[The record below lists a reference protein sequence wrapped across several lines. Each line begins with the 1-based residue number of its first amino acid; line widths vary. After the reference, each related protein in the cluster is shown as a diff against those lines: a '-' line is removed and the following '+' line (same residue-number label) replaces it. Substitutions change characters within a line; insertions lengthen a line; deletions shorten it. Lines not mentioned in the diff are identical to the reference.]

1 MRLAGDLSRGGGAA
15 VKSAS
20 AARLLWSR
28 VVALLVFSVS
38 FALPARWAGRSEGYL
53 GAVLAYGVV
62 IGAIF
67 IAPEPL
73 LSLFLYLQ
81 LIIIWAI
88 ISFRSSVYSFSLP
101 GLRLASAVVEFL
113 LRISVAATFFR
124 SFSQSSI
131 FHLEII
137 HGGLFT
143 PVAVLI
149 ICGIVGMAI
158 RGEWIRFYGWGADVA
173 ITDLV
178 CSRIFISLGFLSLV
192 LTALFPIGAFA
203 SSSLFLA
210 CSLYRVHE
218 NLRYFLPRG
227 HAFLLSGKPSI
238 TDQKFHSKY
247 ESVLSWF
254 ENVYSQKPGIGESF
268 FQFCAD
274 VTRVVT
280 TLFVNSFW
288 VGSFLAIV
296 YLFPLFTRQQDL
308 SFERELPLLKFMCIG
323 IFLLSFFDPFRPRY
337 HIPHTI
343 INRFQSRASRY
354 RDVLLL
360 PLSALAG
367 SFIISAVIFPFL
379 SFPASDVPSNFL
391 LIYSVI
397 LWQLVAGARE
407 SEGWVVQRQIS
418 ASPQLDFRCI
428 SFLQWALIATYS
440 HAASLFLSSKD
451 NDPSSRFTFAV
462 VLTTLCLLRLFHLL
476 RTIRRG
482 DLAY

>member
-1 MRLAGDLSRGGGAA
+1 
-15 VKSAS
+15 
-20 AARLLWSR
+20 
-28 VVALLVFSVS
+28 
-38 FALPARWAGRSEGYL
+38 
-53 GAVLAYGVV
+53 
-62 IGAIF
+62 
-67 IAPEPL
+67 
-73 LSLFLYLQ
+73 
-81 LIIIWAI
+81 
-88 ISFRSSVYSFSLP
+88 VYSFSLP

-113 LRISVAATFFR
+113 LRISVTTTFLR

-178 CSRIFISLGFLSLV
+178 CSRIFISLGFLSLFF

-218 NLRYFLPRG
+218 NLRYLLPRG

-238 TDQKFHSKY
+238 TDQKFHSRY

-254 ENVYSQKPGIGESF
+254 ENVYSQKPGIGGSF

-308 SFERELPLLKFMCIG
+308 SFEREFLLKFMCIG
-323 IFLLSFFDPFRPRY
+323 TFLLSFFDPFRPRY

-354 RDVLLL
+354 RDVLML

-367 SFIISAVIFPFL
+367 SFIISVVIFPFL
-379 SFPASDVPSNFL
+379 SFPTSDVPSNFL

-397 LWQLVAGARE
+397 LWRLVAGARE

-418 ASPQLDFRCI
+418 ASPQLDFRCL
-428 SFLQWALIATYS
+428 SLLQWALIATYY

-451 NDPSSRFTFAV
+451 NDPSSRLTFAV
-462 VLTTLCLLRLFHLL
+462 ILTTLCLLRLFHLIRTL
-476 RTIRRG
+476 RSG